1 MKPREGGRR
10 EREFTV
16 STLKA
21 AVTSDGRLVEW
32 TSSGGSGIKW
42 GVCSGAKGP
51 QIHRVSP
58 VTLTVMSQSGRRLKG
73 TLGQQGRLAGADQ
86 ARTGGAYI
94 KVPTAEPG
102 VHTRLSPQCAEG

>member
-10 EREFTV
+10 ERIHCFYPEG
-16 STLKA
+16 S
-21 AVTSDGRLVEW
+21 SDLGWTAPLEW

-51 QIHRVSP
+51 PIHRVSP
-58 VTLTVMSQSGRRLKG
+58 VTLTVMSQSGRRLKK
-73 TLGQQGRLAGADQ
+73 TLGQQGPLAGADQ
-86 ARTGGAYI
+86 ARTGGAYKKI
-94 KVPTAEPG
+94 PTAEPG